1 MVEVD
6 NQAKQDKE
14 LPEDYGAKTAAT
26 ALRVLNLFSHVVT
39 EWTVKDIAQALDL
52 PYSTAYRYVST
63 LQASGYLQRQDRTGV
78 YRIGL
83 AVIEL
88 AGVALN
94 QLDVRVHGLA
104 YLDHLADVTRLNAN
118 LAVLYEADVLHVGYA
133 VRSRVPRMYTIL
145 GRRTPAHLTALGK
158 AMLAYRPFWEV
169 KRLIEEHGWRPR
181 TPKSIC
187 SFPEL
192 ERELNLI
199 RQRGYA
205 LDDQEQNL
213 DTRCV
218 GAPIRNRLGSVI
230 GAISVSALVSDGM
243 TEERLSELAHAV
255 VEHASMISYRLGY
268 DETQPIL
275 SGALI

>member
-1 MVEVD
+1 MD
-6 NQAKQDKE
+6 I
-14 LPEDYGAKTAAT
+14 
-26 ALRVLNLFSHVVT
+26 
-39 EWTVKDIAQALDL
+39 KDIAQALDL
-52 PYSTAYRYVST
+52 PYSSGLSLCQHVAEATAIC
-63 LQASGYLQRQDRTGV
+63 SGKDRTGV

-118 LAVLYEADVLHVGYA
+118 LAVLTRPMSCNVGYA

-230 GAISVSALVSDGM
+230 GAISVLGAGQRCM

-255 VEHASMISYRLGY
+255 LNTPA
-268 DETQPIL
+268 
-275 SGALI
+275 